1 MQEQTDRRS
10 NRERSQTMRAELLA
24 AARSLFVERGYADT
38 STPDIVS
45 AAGVTRGAL
54 YHHFADKRALFGAVV
69 EQEAAQVARSIDA
82 AMPPGRL
89 SPREALAA
97 GMDAFLAA
105 MRAHGRV
112 RLLLIDGPA
121 ALGVA
126 TMSDIDARNGG
137 ATLREGLGLAFAE
150 SAPANPPPLAASA
163 DMLSAA
169 ADRAALAIDSG
180 ADPAPYRTALAA
192 LIDGLL
198 AHP

>member
-1 MQEQTDRRS
+1 MQEKTDRRS

-69 EQEAAQVARSIDA
+69 EQEAEEVARSIDA
-82 AMPPGRL
+82 AAPGRL

-150 SAPANPPPLAASA
+150 GAPANPPPLAASA
-163 DMLSAA
+163 DLLSAA